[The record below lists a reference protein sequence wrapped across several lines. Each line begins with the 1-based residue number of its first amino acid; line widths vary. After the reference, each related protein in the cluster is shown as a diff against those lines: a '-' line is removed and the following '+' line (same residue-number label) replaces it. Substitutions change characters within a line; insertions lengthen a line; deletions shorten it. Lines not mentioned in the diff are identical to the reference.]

1 MVLGNEKMRGASKYT
16 GKPSTKIEPIMAK
29 KHLASLGA
37 DKVRQVL
44 WRRGIKLVG
53 RYGQVATCPYGGWKW
68 SRWKV
73 GGWGGR
79 D

>member
-1 MVLGNEKMRGASKYT
+1 MVFGNEKMRGASKYT
-16 GKPSTKIEPIMAK
+16 GEPYTKIEPIMAK

-53 RYGQVATCPYGGWKW
+53 R
-68 SRWKV
+68 
-73 GGWGGR
+73 
-79 D
+79 

>member
-16 GKPSTKIEPIMAK
+16 GAPTTKIEPNTAK

-37 DKVRQVL
+37 GKVRQVL

-53 RYGQVATCPYGGWKW
+53 RIVYKDNRRGH
-68 SRWKV
+68 
-73 GGWGGR
+73 
-79 D
+79 